1 MYHTAFSPT
10 YSDLPT
16 AVDRGLWI
24 AVDKCLFGWLFKK
37 AVDKIRNSR
46 PVMHSLSTKVWDF
59 LVLESQSLK
68 KELDHLSTYPQRLL
82 LLLNKS

>member
-1 MYHTAFSPT
+1 MYHTAFSYI
-10 YSDLPT
+10 YSNLPT

-24 AVDKCLFGWLFKK
+24 AVDKCLFGCVFKK
-37 AVDKIRNSR
+37 AVDKMRNSR
-46 PVMHSLSTKVWDF
+46 PVMHSLSTKAWDF
-59 LVLESQSLK
+59 LVLERQSLK

>member
-1 MYHTAFSPT
+1 MLDKLFESLK
-10 YSDLPT
+10 SDLPT

-24 AVDKCLFGWLFKK
+24 AVDKCLFGCVFKK
-37 AVDKIRNSR
+37 AVDKMRNSR

-59 LVLESQSLK
+59 LVLERQSLK

>member
-1 MYHTAFSPT
+1 
-10 YSDLPT
+10 
-16 AVDRGLWI
+16 
-24 AVDKCLFGWLFKK
+24 
-37 AVDKIRNSR
+37 
-46 PVMHSLSTKVWDF
+46 MHSLSTKVWDF